1 MNQAQFIAQYQEDHG
16 AKFNEK
22 LFIRD
27 ENEVIKYLKQIV
39 LACERNRSYLIKVV
53 GFKVVE
59 NLDEIKQTMIEYER
73 EKFEQKNRNSKVK
86 KVFDESRF
94 NYIDLKESIV
104 KLLVIRY
111 YVSIN
116 NECEYFTVIIKVPR
130 VVDKYYMKIFGK
142 YYLAI
147 NQIIDASTYNNST
160 KNPNSKNKKKQNISF
175 RTIFM
180 KTMMYRSFYAMKTT
194 KKEPIKI
201 TSYSSNIFTKSVLS
215 FKYVFAR
222 FGFFEG
228 LSFFNMR
235 DCIRITKEDPDDDKF
250 YTFCRSNKH
259 IFIST
264 PKMLFDNQ
272 PAVQSMIYTVYKT
285 LLKDSD
291 VDQYHLRSFWLK
303 SLGGDFG
310 NPSIEKGTGIL
321 DSFENIYE
329 SIIRNG
335 LHLPEL
341 KKRDMY
347 DILKWMIGN
356 YSELRQKD
364 NHDISTKR
372 IRWALYLACHY
383 SAAIAEGLYRIADTN
398 SKSADCT
405 IDAIRK
411 AIVTHPDILL
421 KALSRGNKLII
432 SKNSVNSDDAL
443 SALKFSFKGLGG
455 IGDSNK
461 AAVSDSFRAVDV
473 SHVGRVDVTYS
484 SNNDPGMSGIICPM
498 ADIYDDSF
506 SEYEEPNDWDE
517 KFNELVNN
525 YRKLNSIKDAFRFKC
540 EITGEEYDPRKYE
553 LVEDTIKQVK
563 SLIIPWRFATEEE
576 RQNFTLDV

>member
-1 MNQAQFIAQYQEDHG
+1 MNQAQFMAQYQEDHG

-201 TSYSSNIFTKSVLS
+201 TYCHSSM
-215 FKYVFAR
+215 Y
-222 FGFFEG
+222 
-228 LSFFNMR
+228 
-235 DCIRITKEDPDDDKF
+235 
-250 YTFCRSNKH
+250 
-259 IFIST
+259 
-264 PKMLFDNQ
+264 
-272 PAVQSMIYTVYKT
+272 
-285 LLKDSD
+285 LLD
-291 VDQYHLRSFWLK
+291 
-303 SLGGDFG
+303 
-310 NPSIEKGTGIL
+310 L
-321 DSFENIYE
+321 DSLKVCHS
-329 SIIRNG
+329 SI
-335 LHLPEL
+335 
-341 KKRDMY
+341 
-347 DILKWMIGN
+347 
-356 YSELRQKD
+356 
-364 NHDISTKR
+364 
-372 IRWALYLACHY
+372 
-383 SAAIAEGLYRIADTN
+383 
-398 SKSADCT
+398 
-405 IDAIRK
+405 
-411 AIVTHPDILL
+411 
-421 KALSRGNKLII
+421 
-432 SKNSVNSDDAL
+432 
-443 SALKFSFKGLGG
+443 
-455 IGDSNK
+455 
-461 AAVSDSFRAVDV
+461 
-473 SHVGRVDVTYS
+473 
-484 SNNDPGMSGIICPM
+484 
-498 ADIYDDSF
+498 
-506 SEYEEPNDWDE
+506 
-517 KFNELVNN
+517 
-525 YRKLNSIKDAFRFKC
+525 
-540 EITGEEYDPRKYE
+540 
-553 LVEDTIKQVK
+553 
-563 SLIIPWRFATEEE
+563 
-576 RQNFTLDV
+576 